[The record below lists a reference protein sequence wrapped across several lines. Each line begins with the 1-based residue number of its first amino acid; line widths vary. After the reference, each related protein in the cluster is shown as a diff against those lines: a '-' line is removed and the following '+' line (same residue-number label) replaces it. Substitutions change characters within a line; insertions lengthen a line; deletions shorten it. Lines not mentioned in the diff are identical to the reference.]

1 MAIDTMENVVTL
13 LAVILGLL
21 YALFN
26 YIRTPKRGWLYL
38 SVFFLTHM
46 LSDYYWTTYTL
57 IMGDNPDVSAMM
69 AYFGWNVGYLFLFLF
84 CMDMRPKY
92 SKGYFHPLMLIPIPL
107 GVIQFFLYIQYGGI
121 FNNLWEGTLVTL
133 IMVFSL
139 QVLARYFCAKNPD
152 TPFPAVH
159 MALLLVSVFE
169 YGMWTSS
176 CFDWPSVALNPYYY
190 FSLAEAFTLILFG
203 PAAKKSYSDVSL
215 PQSDSSPQETRFTVL
230 LQATVSI
237 IIFFGCV
244 GGYYLG
250 FRMKQAIPSDE
261 AAGPTYE
268 KIAIS
273 LFVISVFLVAFILM
287 IILMT
292 AIRYRSID
300 SDIPVDAAI
309 RRSRFNFIF
318 TIIITFC
325 LMSTSVLYTSRLF
338 YNVSVKGALEDG
350 QTMVYSTSVELEN
363 YLTVATSTLL
373 VVADSIEVMLKNG
386 RSQDDIRN
394 YIIDQTNYQKDQ
406 FRDDL
411 TGFYSYING
420 EYMDGIG
427 WVPPSG
433 YDATKRDW
441 YKYAV
446 AANGDITIVPPYV
459 DAQSHEIVITICKL
473 LKDGKKD
480 GDYYDRKVVA
490 LDLIVNHI
498 QDVTADVSIGGKG
511 YALVVDSDGLI
522 IAHHDPEL
530 NGKTTGEL
538 YGKDFMSAVVSS
550 AGSSTEAVM
559 DGQKCTL
566 FVEPVMEHW
575 YIIIAISNNK
585 LLEDT
590 YNQLAVNIIV
600 SLVIF
605 LLISFFY
612 YLGYKN
618 EQLNAKKMEDMRA
631 EGLKQSFEA
640 ESLKQKEA
648 AAYEANKAKSRFLA
662 QMSHEIRTPINAV
675 LGMNEM
681 ILRVSDD
688 KEILGYAENID
699 SAGNTLLALINSILD
714 FSKIEDGK
722 MDIIPVEFDT
732 MAFIGNL
739 VNSISLRADAKG
751 LALKLEIDS
760 ELPKR
765 LYGDDVRL
773 TQVIMNLLTNAVKYT
788 EKGSVT
794 LTMKKDISD
803 NDKIRIYV
811 SISDT
816 GIGIRSEDISK
827 LCLTFERLDEIKN
840 RNIEGTGLG
849 MSIVTSLLGLMD
861 SHINVE
867 STYGQGSVFYFNIVL
882 GIVDPAPIGDFD
894 ILAGKS
900 KTLRSENDLISAPH
914 ARVLVVDDNS
924 LNLTV
929 AINLLSL
936 CHIHADEATSGA
948 GAIEKMSDNT
958 YDIVFLDHMMPEM
971 DGIETFKELKRRS
984 LIPSDTSMV
993 ALTANA
999 VIGSKEIY
1007 LNEGFDAY
1015 LSKPIV
1021 IKDLVDILKK
1031 YLPES
1036 AYASTQDNTDESI
1049 MEFAPKD
1056 PSSKEP
1062 VSADG
1067 SGYDTSL
1074 LASAGIDIGTGLMY
1088 CGSDEDIFFET
1099 LDDLIEEFD
1108 SRQNALNEDFEKK
1121 DWMEYSILIHA
1132 LKSNLKSVGAIAL
1145 ADEAFALETASRNN
1159 DENYVAQNHQKVMD
1173 EYKKTIDILLQAK
1186 K

>member
-26 YIRTPKRGWLYL
+26 YIRTPKRGWFYL

-69 AYFGWNVGYLFLFLF
+69 AYFGWNVGYLFLLLF
-84 CMDMRPKY
+84 CMDMRPEY
-92 SKGYFHPLMLIPIPL
+92 TKGYFHPLMFIPIPL

-139 QVLARYFCAKNPD
+139 QVLLRYFCAKNPD

-190 FSLAEAFTLILFG
+190 FSLAEAFILALFG
-203 PAAKKSYSDVSL
+203 PAARKSYSAISH
-215 PQSDSSPQETRFTVL
+215 PHSDSSTQETRFTVL

-250 FRMKQAIPSDE
+250 YRMKQAIPSDE
-261 AAGPTYE
+261 AAGATYE
-268 KIAIS
+268 KIAIT
-273 LFVISVFLVAFILM
+273 LFIISVFLVAFILM

-292 AIRYRSID
+292 AMRYRSID
-300 SDIPVDAAI
+300 NDIPVDAAI
-309 RRSRFNFIF
+309 RRGRFNFIF

-325 LMSTSVLYTSRLF
+325 LMSTSVLYTLRLF

-373 VVADSIEVMLKNG
+373 VVSDSIEVMLKNG
-386 RSQDDIRN
+386 RSQEDIRN

-441 YKYAV
+441 YRYAV
-446 AANGDITIVPPYV
+446 EANGDITIVPPYV

-473 LKDGKKD
+473 LNDGKKD
-480 GDYYDRKVVA
+480 GDNNGRKVVA

-498 QDVTADVSIGGKG
+498 QDVTEEVSMGGKG

-522 IAHHDPEL
+522 IAHHDPNL
-530 NGKTTGEL
+530 NGMTTKEL
-538 YGKDFMSAVVSS
+538 YGEDFMPAVISS
-550 AGSSTEAVM
+550 SGSSTEAVM
-559 DGQKCTL
+559 DEKEYTL

-575 YIIIAISNNK
+575 YIIIAISNNE

-590 YNQLAVNIIV
+590 YNQLAVNILV

-631 EGLKQSFEA
+631 EGLKQTFEA

-732 MAFIGNL
+732 SAFIGNL
-739 VNSISLRADAKG
+739 VNSIALRADAKG

-803 NDKIRIYV
+803 SDKVRIYTSV
-811 SISDT
+811 SDT

-827 LCLTFERLDEIKN
+827 LCLSFERLDEIKN
-840 RNIEGTGLG
+840 RTIEGTGLG

-861 SHINVE
+861 SNINVE
-867 STYGQGSVFYFNIVL
+867 STYGHGSVFYFNIVL
-882 GIVDPAPIGDFD
+882 GVVDPTPIGDFD

-900 KTLRSENDLISAPH
+900 KTLRSENDLIFAPE
-914 ARVLVVDDNS
+914 ARILVVDDNS
-924 LNLTV
+924 LNLMV

-936 CHIHADEATSGA
+936 CHIQADEATSGA
-948 GAIEKMSDNT
+948 EAIEKMSDST

-971 DGIETFKELKRRS
+971 DGIDTLKELRRRS
-984 LIPSDTSMV
+984 LIPPDTKVV

-1007 LNEGFDAY
+1007 LSEGFDAY

-1021 IKDLVDILKK
+1021 IKEMVDILKK
-1031 YLPES
+1031 YLPAR
-1036 AYASTQDNTDESI
+1036 AYGSI
-1049 MEFAPKD
+1049 HKNPQEDVMEFAPKNP
-1056 PSSKEP
+1056 PSNE
-1062 VSADG
+1062 SADTDTD
-1067 SGYDTSL
+1067 GYDMSL

-1088 CGSDEDIFFET
+1088 CGNDNDILFET
-1099 LDDLIEEFD
+1099 LDDLIEEYD
-1108 SRQNALNEDFEKK
+1108 SRQKTLNEDFEKK

-1132 LKSNLKSVGAIAL
+1132 LKSNLKSVGATAL

-1159 DENYVAQNHQKVMD
+1159 DESYVTQNHQRVMD
-1173 EYKKTIDILLQAK
+1173 EYKKTIDAIIRAK